1 MGLAHAVHHLIE
13 SWNATNK
20 AVTCELLVGELPS
33 KLGEEESL
41 TIYRIVQEALTNVGR
56 HAKAKTVRI
65 MMDYKSDA
73 PAAGSGEKGGKA
85 AIHLFIEDDGIGLPH
100 DVKFGYGF
108 LGMSERVR
116 KLGGRLKVNNGLDG
130 GALIEAFV
138 PVSRAS
144 DLAIT

>member
-1 MGLAHAVHHLIE
+1 MGLAHAVHHLVE

-20 AVTCELLVGELPS
+20 AVRCELLVAEFPS

-56 HAKAKTVRI
+56 HAKANTVRI
-65 MMDYKSDA
+65 MMDYRNDTEA
-73 PAAGSGEKGGKA
+73 SGRKPDRGT
-85 AIHLFIEDDGIGLPH
+85 IDLLIEDDGIGLPR

-116 KLGGRLKVNNGLDG
+116 KLGGRFKVENGIYG
-130 GALIEAFV
+130 GALIQASI
-138 PVSRAS
+138 PVAKAS
-144 DLAIT
+144 VA